1 LRNIIAPQHIATRH
15 NYIEPHMFA
24 RGKEHNSSTAAP
36 TYYLNIVAITLINF
50 KK

>member
-24 RGKEHNSSTAAP
+24 RGKENNSSTAAA
-36 TYYLNIVAITLINF
+36 THYLNIVATTLINIE
-50 KK
+50 